1 MSEKNLKTLKNF
13 VGGQLVASGSDKTEI
28 VPNPATGKPLS
39 VVPLSNRQDLDKA
52 VAVAH
57 QAFQT
62 WKKVAVPRR
71 ARILFRYQ
79 QILIEHWDELARL
92 ITQENGKNY
101 DEAYGE
107 VQRGIE
113 CVEFACGVP
122 TLMAGT
128 QLPDI
133 ATNVESGMY
142 RYPIGV
148 VGGITPFNFPMMC
161 PCWMFPLAIACGN
174 TFVLKPSERTPSLAN
189 RLAELAKEAGIPD
202 GVFNVVH
209 GAHDVVN
216 GLLEHP
222 DVKAISFVGS
232 QPVAEYIYK
241 NAAANGKRVQALA
254 GAKNHTIVMP
264 DADLDFTVSNIM
276 NSAFGSAGERCMACS
291 VVVAVGDIAD
301 ELVRKLNDAA
311 SNLKIGNGLD
321 KGVFLGPVIRQAHKD
336 RTLGYIESGI
346 KEGASLVRDGRCDAC
361 ANGEGYFLGPS
372 IFDNVTTDMRI
383 WKEEIF
389 APVVS
394 VVRVKDLD
402 EAIALTNQ
410 SEFANGACLFTS
422 NTTAVRK
429 FREEIDAGMLGV
441 NLAVPAPMAFFP
453 FSGYKKSFYG
463 DLHCNGRDGVEF
475 YTRKKML
482 TALYK

>member
-13 VGGQLVASGSDKTEI
+13 VGGQLVASGSDKTDI

-39 VVPLSNRQDLDKA
+39 IVPLSNRQDLDKA